1 MKFVVIDTAVSGNT
15 TLVAAVPNRKIR
27 VVSYL
32 ITAHNPVDV
41 YFSSSGTTAL
51 TGVMPLTKHFSLF
64 SGGGAQ
70 TPSGLTAQFE
80 TRTGESLVLHLA
92 SSVQTVG
99 HLTYQVL

>member
-15 TLVAAVPNRKIR
+15 TLVAAIPNRKIR
-27 VVSYL
+27 VVNYL
-32 ITAHNPVDV
+32 ITSHGPVDV
-41 YFSSSGTTAL
+41 YFSSNGTTAL
-51 TGVMPLTKHFSLF
+51 TGLMPLTKHFSLF

-80 TRTGESLVLHLA
+80 TRSGESLVLNLA
-92 SSVQTVG
+92 AAVQTVG

>member
-32 ITAHNPVDV
+32 ITSHSPTEV
-41 YFSSSGTTAL
+41 YFSSNGATAL
-51 TGVMPLTKHFSLF
+51 TGLMPLTKHFSLV

-80 TRTGESLVLHLA
+80 TRSGESLVLHLA

>member
-15 TLVAAVPNRKIR
+15 TLVTAVPNRKIR

-32 ITAHNPVDV
+32 ITAHGLVDI
-41 YFSSSGTTAL
+41 YFSSNGTTAI
-51 TGVMPLTKHFSLF
+51 TGLMPLNKHFSLF

-70 TPSGLTAQFE
+70 TPSGLTGQFQTKE
-80 TRTGESLVLHLA
+80 GESLILVLSA
-92 SSVQTVG
+92 STQTVG